1 MFFLRPA
8 ASRHKNIIT
17 YNGILLQLPTSTPV
31 VSLSLPLSLSLS
43 TRSTSQSPYQ
53 HPNSKVHKPIV
64 QSVYRAIQSQNPQSL
79 APREKAIVRHPRAH
93 YSSPPT
99 AQRPVS
105 SRYAGDKRLSS
116 PTSTPQRPRRTAAP
130 QQRQSPTPTRYPC
143 A

>member
-1 MFFLRPA
+1 MLFLRPT
-8 ASRHKNIIT
+8 ASGHKNIIT

-31 VSLSLPLSLSLS
+31 VSLLRSLGYLPDLPLKV
-43 TRSTSQSPYQ
+43 PINP
-53 HPNSKVHKPIV
+53 PNTKVHKPIV
-64 QSVYRAIQSQNPQSL
+64 QSVYRAIQFQDPQSL

-105 SRYAGDKRLSS
+105 SRYAADKRLSS

-130 QQRQSPTPTRYPC
+130 QQRQSPTPTKSPC